1 MDPSPYQVYP
11 IERPV
16 VTELQPDDRR
26 RFLVLSGMRTRTG
39 EPWTLLLELQEDYW
53 ISRRDLKTSLE
64 PEAAVSGY
72 LFDPEGLPDPVA
84 VLRRMNELVRTE
96 YYRIL
101 QEKMA
106 GDQERNQLTLELARL
121 RTRIEQLQQAQRRRF
136 SPTSPAPSGGKSG
149 SSRRRR
155 PR

>member
-1 MDPSPYQVYP
+1 MNPSPYQVHP

-72 LFDPEGLPDPVA
+72 LFAREGLPDPVA

-121 RTRIEQLQQAQRRRF
+121 RTRIEQLQQAQRRF
-136 SPTSPAPSGGKSG
+136 PPTRPAPSRGKSG